1 MKFLKRNNNKA
12 LSARDAAWMSDIQE
26 ALFSQTTPKSR
37 LVLWLI
43 LLVFAGFLTW
53 AHFAKVEEITKGDA
67 KIVSKSREQIIQS
80 LEGGLL

>member
-1 MKFLKRNNNKA
+1 MKFLKQKKNKP

-43 LLVFAGFLTW
+43 LAVFIGFLT
-53 AHFAKVEEITKGDA
+53 
-67 KIVSKSREQIIQS
+67 
-80 LEGGLL
+80 